1 MFDNKQFILAI
12 KDTIKDFFSDDSISD
27 DEKTDLLIILLNLV
41 SEEVSKWL
49 LVISL
54 PVAVIVWTVVVIQP
68 VAAVTTVANEVI

>member
-49 LVISL
+49 LVIL
-54 PVAVIVWTVVVIQP
+54 VFPVAVSQLF
-68 VAAVTTVANEVI
+68 

>member
-41 SEEVSKWL
+41 SEEVSK
-49 LVISL
+49 
-54 PVAVIVWTVVVIQP
+54 
-68 VAAVTTVANEVI
+68 